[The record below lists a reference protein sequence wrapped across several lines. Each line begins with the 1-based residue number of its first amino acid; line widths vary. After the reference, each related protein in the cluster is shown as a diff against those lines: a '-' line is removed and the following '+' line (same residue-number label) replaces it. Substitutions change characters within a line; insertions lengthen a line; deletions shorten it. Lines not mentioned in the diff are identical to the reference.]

1 MDIRKFGGQ
10 TRTLS
15 SAANEPNND
24 PEATEVSGSGDV
36 LSNSGEGF
44 SLLSSRLL
52 STDSISVESCLD
64 SSTLTCVGTASL
76 PSDLAT
82 PLNDID
88 KWASQVIVI
97 FLGGNTATVIYRLI
111 LPGMILN
118 TVSSSQDG

>member
-52 STDSISVESCLD
+52 STDSISVDSCLD

-76 PSDLAT
+76 PSDHAT
-82 PLNDID
+82 PLNDND
-88 KWASQVIVI
+88 KWEIVI
-97 FLGGNTATVIYRLI
+97 KGPSQPSNVI
-111 LPGMILN
+111 
-118 TVSSSQDG
+118 S

>member
-44 SLLSSRLL
+44 SLRPSRLL

-64 SSTLTCVGTASL
+64 SSTTVTNHPSTNAVNFVCSL
-76 PSDLAT
+76 
-82 PLNDID
+82 
-88 KWASQVIVI
+88 
-97 FLGGNTATVIYRLI
+97 F
-111 LPGMILN
+111 
-118 TVSSSQDG
+118 